1 MKIKSITTKI
11 ELTHD
16 ELRKALQTVLPS
28 MGENGRIY
36 NFEGGITFEII
47 EDDVKEQMEE
57 INKAFDTAIN
67 KAFGLKE
74 LHNPNELNSQ
84 VIGIKEG
91 YRLLFKDEIVP
102 TLDGKA
108 GCVFDLLMWD
118 PHNNKWD
125 RNNIGNSDRRTYR
138 TKLTPEELKKARGL

>member
-28 MGENGRIY
+28 MGETARIY
-36 NFEGGITFEII
+36 NFEGGITFEVI

-57 INKAFDTAIN
+57 INKAFDSQMK
-67 KAFGLKE
+67 KAFGTKPI
-74 LHNPNELNSQ
+74 HNPNELDSNT
-84 VIGIKEG
+84 VGIKVG
-91 YRLLFKDEIVP
+91 YRMLFKDEVVG
-102 TLDGKA
+102 TENASA
-108 GCVFDLLMWD
+108 GVVYDLLMWD
-118 PHNNKWD
+118 PHSNKWD
-125 RNNIGNSDRRTYR
+125 YNNIGNSDRRTYR